1 MAAQLDAW
9 LGGLLAQMAPSARRA
24 LARAVAKGLQ
34 QRSQRRIAAQLNP
47 DGSAFAPRQPQL
59 RMKGGRIR
67 RTMFAKLRTSRFL
80 KTDSTPEAAVLGFV
94 AQVERIARVHQLGL
108 RDRVSKGGVD
118 YQYPVR
124 QLLGFSDTDISAIQ
138 DQVLTH
144 LTR

>member
-1 MAAQLDAW
+1 MASDQLDTW

-108 RDRVSKGGVD
+108 RDRKSVV
-118 YQYPVR
+118 
-124 QLLGFSDTDISAIQ
+124 
-138 DQVLTH
+138 
-144 LTR
+144 